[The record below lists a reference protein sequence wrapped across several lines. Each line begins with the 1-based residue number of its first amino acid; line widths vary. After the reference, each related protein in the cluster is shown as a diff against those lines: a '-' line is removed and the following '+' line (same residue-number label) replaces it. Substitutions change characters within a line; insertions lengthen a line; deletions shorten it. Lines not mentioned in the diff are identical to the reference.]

1 MCELFGADVRQ
12 VLPAIGA
19 DSRVGTGFL
28 NAGVGWG
35 GSCFGKDV
43 AALIATSQEYGYA
56 PSMLQATVEIN
67 KSQRASAVRKLQREL
82 RMLKGRRIALLGLAF
97 KPGTDDL
104 RDAPAVDIARRL
116 LAAGAVVSAFDPV
129 VKTLPDECNAVRLA
143 SDAYEAADRADAV
156 VVATEWPE
164 FRHIEPAGLRRVMRG
179 DLVVDGRNCL
189 SEVEFAGSGLRLIG
203 FGW

>member
-1 MCELFGADVRQ
+1 MRTVRADVRQ

-19 DSRVGTGFL
+19 DHRVGNAFL
-28 NAGVGWG
+28 NPGVGWG

-43 AALIATSQEYGYA
+43 AALISSSQEYGYT

-67 KSQRASAVRKLQREL
+67 KTQRASAVRKLQREL
-82 RMLKGRRIALLGLAF
+82 HILKGRRIALLGLTF

-104 RDAPAVDIARRL
+104 RDAPALDIARRL

-129 VKTLPDECNAVRLA
+129 IKTLPHEYRAIRLA
-143 SDAYEAADRADAV
+143 NDVYEAADRVDAV
-156 VVATEWPE
+156 VVTTEWPE
-164 FRHIEPAGLRRVMRG
+164 FRLIDAQELHRAMRG
-179 DLVVDGRNCL
+179 KLVIDGRNCL
-189 SEVEFAGSGLRLIG
+189 PQAPFAAAGLRLIG